1 MGPKSNKGKC
11 CVCKGSHLTLCFCL
25 WLNHGQR
32 APDGTN
38 GASGFSHGMCCDGNL
53 AFCQAGPPSVLLSD
67 PSLLGMDELFKCCTL
82 LDNRHNILKVLQS
95 NIYAARKHC
104 TLSLNSHVI
113 YLFSFSDL
121 SVLYQNWRI

>member
-1 MGPKSNKGKC
+1 MG
-11 CVCKGSHLTLCFCL
+11 
-25 WLNHGQR
+25 QI
-32 APDGTN
+32 
-38 GASGFSHGMCCDGNL
+38 ASGFSHGVFCDRKW
-53 AFCQAGPPSVLLSD
+53 AYCRAGLPFVLLSD
-67 PSLLGMDELFKCCTL
+67 PSPLGLDELFKCCTL
-82 LDNRHNILKVLQS
+82 LVNRHNILKVLQS